1 MAVGGCN
8 DQMILNHIFVIQ
20 IIQDGHWRLWASQP
34 FSPQSSLV
42 TRFIQPTGDHV
53 CHQIY
58 HRLCFNVIIMFIMVL
73 ILLIIMM
80 MKLMIT
86 HRRPSVVMST
96 EVSDSLRWG
105 DTRHSKSIKI
115 TTIVIWSKMPKII
128 LGKARWRCR
137 RVCVI
142 FQAGCANFLLLCGQ
156 SMLQTDAIAN
166 WALALV
172 QEFVY

>member
-1 MAVGGCN
+1 MAVGGCKHRSPSL
-8 DQMILNHIFVIQ
+8 LNPLWSHALYNLQVITSV
-20 IIQDGHWRLWASQP
+20 I
-34 FSPQSSLV
+34 
-42 TRFIQPTGDHV
+42 RFITV
-53 CHQIY
+53 S
-58 HRLCFNVIIMFIMVL
+58 CFNVIIMFIMVL
-73 ILLIIMM
+73 ILLLIIMM

-105 DTRHSKSIKI
+105 DARHSKSIKI

-156 SMLQTDAIAN
+156 SMFQTLAIAN

>member
-1 MAVGGCN
+1 MAVGGCKHRSPSF
-8 DQMILNHIFVIQ
+8 LNPLWSHALYNLQVVTSVI
-20 IIQDGHWRLWASQP
+20 
-34 FSPQSSLV
+34 
-42 TRFIQPTGDHV
+42 RFITDYV
-53 CHQIY
+53 
-58 HRLCFNVIIMFIMVL
+58 FIMFIMVL
-73 ILLIIMM
+73 ILLLIIMM

-115 TTIVIWSKMPKII
+115 TTIVIWLKMPKII
-128 LGKARWRCR
+128 FGKARWRCR
-137 RVCVI
+137 RVCVN
-142 FQAGCANFLLLCGQ
+142 FQAGCANFLLLCGR
-156 SMLQTDAIAN
+156 SMFQTLAIAN